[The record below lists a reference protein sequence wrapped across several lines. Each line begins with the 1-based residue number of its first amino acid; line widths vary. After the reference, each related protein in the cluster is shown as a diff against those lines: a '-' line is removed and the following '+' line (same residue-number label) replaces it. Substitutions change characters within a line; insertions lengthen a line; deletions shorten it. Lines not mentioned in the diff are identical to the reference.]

1 MQVCYTCIHLYK
13 SLKCKA
19 KDFLRNLHLVI
30 RCLDKELISVD
41 IIIHKGCKILQKG
54 KKERNSPVPQSGATG
69 SVDGEDKKGKVK
81 QENSYEKIF
90 LTINRQGKLFRAIE
104 KGQFLEADY
113 KLQYPWYI

>member
-1 MQVCYTCIHLYK
+1 MIT
-13 SLKCKA
+13 
-19 KDFLRNLHLVI
+19 
-30 RCLDKELISVD
+30 VD

-104 KGQFLEADY
+104 KGQFLKADY